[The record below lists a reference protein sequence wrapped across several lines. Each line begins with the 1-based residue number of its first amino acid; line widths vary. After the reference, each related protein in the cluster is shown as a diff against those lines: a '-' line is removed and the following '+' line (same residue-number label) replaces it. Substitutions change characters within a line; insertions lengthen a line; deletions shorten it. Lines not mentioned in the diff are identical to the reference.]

1 MGEPTFL
8 IYTLMIVLSRQS
20 LFPPARRVPVCPGD
34 RNCPFRFRCSEQ
46 KKKYEETISQRL
58 MNPCRGCMQLG
69 LDLLGLHSVYHVAAP
84 WIIWVSKRGNDGI
97 YFFNHPGSPKCPG
110 NHLLKGSKYAMVHH
124 GPGSSWCQRAKLL
137 SFWSMHWFNCAFPV
151 KHPAVIKRGNRR
163 SMMNNQNTSY

>member
-1 MGEPTFL
+1 MATENGLRILIPKNRSLSHSTFL
-8 IYTLMIVLSRQS
+8 DVFNTQKSTLSTAHRGTKPSPNAQAAL
-20 LFPPARRVPVCPGD
+20 
-34 RNCPFRFRCSEQ
+34 
-46 KKKYEETISQRL
+46 EETISQRL

-137 SFWSMHWFNCAFPV
+137 SF
-151 KHPAVIKRGNRR
+151 
-163 SMMNNQNTSY
+163 